1 MKRKQ
6 ITAILMSAIMTVS
19 ACMPMSMPTLAAE
32 NAGASETAAAAT
44 VEAEPETTGE
54 AVDPEP
60 APEITPE
67 VPTGEEPGAEPQGTE
82 PEDPAPSDDGEDN
95 KEVSGDAATT
105 PVEDED
111 STIGATEGSTSADSE
126 IAAEDP
132 DAADQTA
139 ENQKDGEEKEEV
151 QKEKPAQKAQEG
163 DFDSA
168 EDIYVGDS
176 RYVSVTPSSP
186 FQYFRFS
193 PERTGE
199 YRIYAVSDTDTVLAL
214 YDGTEQIGY
223 SDDDSDGSNFSLQTT
238 LYAGH
243 TYYFK
248 TWVYSNE
255 GGSYT
260 VFLEMES
267 SGAFEIAGDLEE
279 TVDATVD
286 QIAGVESVYLSPDV
300 IKYTDDELTYVW
312 TKDGETVSTEDHY
325 EFTPNWP
332 ATVECTVSCGDQSQ
346 TKTYRIYLNHFSPKE
361 DMHTTITAAAGGSV
375 TLDAGYY
382 MDQISAD
389 DKSKFGY
396 TWYRVIDGEDE
407 FLLDENG
414 SFYTGTA
421 YNASNITEVSEYC
434 CDVYDNYGN
443 SVRICFEIQVANN
456 FEAWIVDENDP
467 ENHSQRAT
475 IKYTEGESV
484 TLRAAAHADSGEI
497 TYRWYFDSICIDSGS
512 DSYTVDNPSAWDQ
525 YICKVSDQ
533 YGNTIELTYD
543 LEESYFNVSPEEDY
557 YWLSPGESCTLEVYV
572 ETDDASSVSY
582 QWYRNGTKISGATSA
597 TYNAKN
603 KGGTFKCVVTKG
615 TASKTAV
622 FYVTIDNDLRV
633 YAKGG
638 SEKKVANEGD
648 TAVLEVTATANNTT
662 GLKYAW
668 YEKDDN
674 DKDDFRLISGA
685 TGAKYTT
692 PKITK
697 AKRFKCQVTDYYG
710 NQDNV
715 VFDVGIEN
723 HLFAYYEGGRKY
735 DTFKTV
741 KVLPGQGC
749 TLKVAAEADDMS
761 QLQYKW
767 DDFEDNHTNTLVIDP
782 VERNS
787 DYRCYVKDQYGN
799 SAEVNFYVEVENNLK
814 MSLKANG
821 EKVIGDNVLV
831 PLGGSVTLTADVSG
845 GVTDGISYSWYD
857 SREYNTHEEID
868 SLLIDDVS
876 RTSYVRCSITDKF
889 GNSVSKEVNIK
900 VDNQFNVY
908 PEGFE
913 GAESATYFGKPGEKI
928 NLTAV
933 IEALNED
940 NMDIG
945 WYDDWWNY
953 MDVPNNTRTITAEF
967 GEEEKTYHCEV
978 TDCYND
984 YKSVYFYLKPES
996 SLTVYAENTVP
1007 DENGEYPET
1016 VDLYDTGTQIH
1027 AESVLCQHISNP
1039 E

>member
-32 NAGASETAAAAT
+32 NAGASETAAAAAT
-44 VEAEPETTGE
+44 VEAEPETTEE

-67 VPTGEEPGAEPQGTE
+67 VPTGEEPSAEPQGTE
-82 PEDPAPSDDGEDN
+82 PEDPAPVENGEDN

-111 STIGATEGSTSADSE
+111 SAIGATEGSTSADSE

-132 DAADQTA
+132 GAVDQTA
-139 ENQKDGEEKEEV
+139 EDQKDGEEKEEV
-151 QKEKPAQKAQEG
+151 PKEKPAKTAQQG
-163 DFDSA
+163 DFGSA

-176 RYVSVTPSSP
+176 RYVSVTDNSP
-186 FQYFRFS
+186 YHYFRFI
-193 PERTGE
+193 PEESGDYKFYSE
-199 YRIYAVSDTDTVLAL
+199 SGYDTYVTL
-214 YDGTEQIGY
+214 YDEDENEINHNDDRDEDNNFCLIAYLEGGT
-223 SDDDSDGSNFSLQTT
+223 
-238 LYAGH
+238 
-243 TYYFK
+243 TYYFE
-248 TWVYSNE
+248 TRQYSLGSAEFTVY
-255 GGSYT
+255 
-260 VFLEMES
+260 LENDQS
-267 SGAFEIAGDLEE
+267 ATFTIADGLEE

-286 QIAGVESVYLSPDV
+286 SITGVEPVYLSPYV
-300 IKYTDDELTYVW
+300 IKYTDDDLTYVW

-346 TKTYRIYLNHFSPKE
+346 TKTYHIYLNHFSPKE
-361 DMHTTITAAAGGSV
+361 NMHTTITAAAGGSV

-414 SFYTGTA
+414 SFYTGTE

-497 TYRWYFDSICIDSGS
+497 TYSWYFDSICIDSGS

-622 FYVTIDNDLRV
+622 FYVTIDNEFWV

-638 SEKKVANEGD
+638 TEKKLPRWGI
-648 TAVLEVTATANNTT
+648 
-662 GLKYAW
+662 
-668 YEKDDN
+668 
-674 DKDDFRLISGA
+674 RL
-685 TGAKYTT
+685 
-692 PKITK
+692 
-697 AKRFKCQVTDYYG
+697 
-710 NQDNV
+710 
-715 VFDVGIEN
+715 
-723 HLFAYYEGGRKY
+723 HLR
-735 DTFKTV
+735 
-741 KVLPGQGC
+741 
-749 TLKVAAEADDMS
+749 
-761 QLQYKW
+761 
-767 DDFEDNHTNTLVIDP
+767 
-782 VERNS
+782 
-787 DYRCYVKDQYGN
+787 
-799 SAEVNFYVEVENNLK
+799 
-814 MSLKANG
+814 
-821 EKVIGDNVLV
+821 
-831 PLGGSVTLTADVSG
+831 
-845 GVTDGISYSWYD
+845 
-857 SREYNTHEEID
+857 
-868 SLLIDDVS
+868 
-876 RTSYVRCSITDKF
+876 
-889 GNSVSKEVNIK
+889 
-900 VDNQFNVY
+900 
-908 PEGFE
+908 
-913 GAESATYFGKPGEKI
+913 
-928 NLTAV
+928 
-933 IEALNED
+933 
-940 NMDIG
+940 
-945 WYDDWWNY
+945 
-953 MDVPNNTRTITAEF
+953 
-967 GEEEKTYHCEV
+967 
-978 TDCYND
+978 
-984 YKSVYFYLKPES
+984 
-996 SLTVYAENTVP
+996 
-1007 DENGEYPET
+1007 
-1016 VDLYDTGTQIH
+1016 
-1027 AESVLCQHISNP
+1027 
-1039 E
+1039 